1 MFYTSLTRTLITMYN
16 TFKIV
21 QGYQTT
27 KVEKF
32 IEKVHLEV
40 QEEDGRT
47 ALKSILRDRFRV
59 LCNVKPA

>member
-1 MFYTSLTRTLITMYN
+1 MYN